1 MRHTAKL
8 AIATLVL
15 VAGTAS
21 LIIAGPLNPPAGNV
35 QSTYKTLAEVEP
47 RIAINAT
54 NTPGDADSVFRISQ
68 PGSYY
73 LTDNILGV
81 AGKRCIE
88 IVADDV
94 TIDLNGMTITG
105 DAASIAG
112 IFAEGTRINLT
123 VRNGTIRSIGNGAG
137 LGFSISSS
145 RGWKVENIAA
155 INNSHDGL
163 IVPGNSIVRTS
174 RAAANGGNGIRTLD
188 HAQVI
193 ECVAEQNGSAGITV
207 SNGSIISKTIS
218 RNNTGSG
225 IDASADGAQVLDS
238 TSVGNS
244 SHGIVCFN
252 GSIITGCVVRNN
264 ALIGITASTSCI
276 VAKNDVTL
284 SGGHGISF
292 HGSCTVRENV
302 SNSNGQS
309 TLGAGIFTSGFR
321 SRIEGN
327 VCNDNDYGIRVTAGA
342 NFITR
347 NTVSSNTTLNW
358 DVIAG
363 NRCLVVQATNAGAI
377 SGNSGGVS
385 PGSSDPNAN
394 FTY

>member
-1 MRHTAKL
+1 MRHSAKL
-8 AIATLVL
+8 AIAALTL
-15 VAGTAS
+15 VAGTAG
-21 LIIAGPLNPPAGNV
+21 LIIAGPLNPPAGSV
-35 QSTYKTLAEVEP
+35 QSTYKTLVEVEP
-47 RIAINAT
+47 RIAINAV

-88 IVADDV
+88 VAANDV

-123 VRNGTIRSIGNGAG
+123 VRNGTIRSIGNGVG

-145 RGWKVENIAA
+145 RGWKVEHIAA

-163 IVPGNSIVRTS
+163 FVPGNSIVRTS
-174 RAAANGGNGIRTLD
+174 RAAANGGNGIKTLD
-188 HAQVI
+188 YAQVI
-193 ECVAEQNGSAGITV
+193 ECVAEQNGNAGITV

-225 IDASADGAQVLDS
+225 IDASADGAQILDS
-238 TSVGNS
+238 TSAGNS
-244 SHGIVCFN
+244 NHGIVCLN
-252 GSIITGCVVRNN
+252 GSVITGCVVRSNSLN
-264 ALIGITASTSCI
+264 GITTNTSSLI
-276 VAKNDVTL
+276 ENNNVTFN
-284 SGGHGISF
+284 GGHGISF
-292 HGSCTVRENV
+292 LGNCTVRENV

-327 VCNDNDYGIRVTAGA
+327 VCNDNDYGIRITSGA

-358 DVIAG
+358 DVVSG
-363 NRCLVVQATNAGAI
+363 NRCLVVQGTSASVI
-377 SGNSGGVS
+377 SGNSGGTS